1 MIGKDSGWSH
11 VIITVGMCR
20 LVWEVC
26 FVQFS
31 YETQTA
37 LTIVAVC
44 KIYDK

>member
-31 YETQTA
+31 YETQMA
-37 LTIVAVC
+37 
-44 KIYDK
+44 YDCSSLQNLW